1 MKKIILGIVAIFTLF
16 VFSVSSNAQDEGT
29 LNGYK
34 WVDLGLSV
42 KWATCNIGAGSPSD
56 YGGYFAWG
64 ETSEKNSYI
73 KSNCKTYGDF
83 SVGDI
88 GGNSQYDAATAN
100 WGRGWRLPTEYEFQE
115 LIEECEWVW
124 TERKGCTGYVIV
136 GPNGN
141 SIFLPAAGMCKGE
154 PQGVGSGGYYWSST
168 PYRGDDY
175 KYAYLLA
182 FYNDRYFVDCESRGR
197 GQ

>member
-1 MKKIILGIVAIFTLF
+1 M
-16 VFSVSSNAQDEGT
+16 
-29 LNGYK
+29 
-34 WVDLGLSV
+34 DLGLSV

-100 WGRGWRLPTEYEFQE
+100 WGRVGDYLPNMNFRNLLKSVNGYGQS
-115 LIEECEWVW
+115 
-124 TERKGCTGYVIV
+124 ERDAQV
-136 GPNGN
+136 
-141 SIFLPAAGMCKGE
+141 M
-154 PQGVGSGGYYWSST
+154 
-168 PYRGDDY
+168 
-175 KYAYLLA
+175 
-182 FYNDRYFVDCESRGR
+182 
-197 GQ
+197 